1 VKLKRFAKKLTDSV
15 YFSTMSD
22 LVLKTDMPDAGTP
35 RRGKVRD
42 IYDLGEHLLLVVT
55 DRVSAFD
62 VVLPNGIPGKGKV
75 LTAISLFWFKM
86 MEGIVRN
93 HIVAIDVKDFPQKL
107 HKYKD
112 MLQGRSLLVK
122 KAKVVPVECIVRGYL
137 SGSGWKSYQ
146 KDSTV
151 CGIKLPSGMME
162 SSKIEKPIFTPSTKA
177 ETGHD
182 INISFDEVKEIIG
195 ESIATRLKDL
205 ALKIY
210 ERARDYA
217 EKKGIIIADTKME
230 FGIFND
236 ELIIIDELLTPD
248 SSRFWGIKDYA
259 PGRSQDSFDKQIVRD
274 YLLTLDWD
282 QTPPGPELPD
292 DIVRKT
298 SERYQEILRILTA

>member
-1 VKLKRFAKKLTDSV
+1 MKDI
-15 YFSTMSD
+15 
-22 LVLKTDMPDAGTP
+22 VLKTEMPDIGVP

-75 LTAISLFWFKM
+75 LTAISVFWFKM
-86 MEGIVRN
+86 MEDIVKN
-93 HIVAIDVKDFPQKL
+93 HIVATDVKDFPQDL
-107 HKYKD
+107 QKYKD
-112 MLQGRSLLVK
+112 ILEGRSLLVK

-146 KDSTV
+146 KDGTV
-151 CGIKLPSGMME
+151 CGIKLPAGMSE
-162 SSKIEKPIFTPSTKA
+162 SSKIEQPIFTPSTKA
-177 ETGHD
+177 DAGHD

-195 ESIATRLKDL
+195 GDTASKLKTL
-205 ALKIY
+205 TLKVY
-210 ERARDYA
+210 GRARDYA

-230 FGIFND
+230 FGIYNN
-236 ELIIIDELLTPD
+236 EVILIDELLTPD

-282 QTPPGPELPD
+282 QTPPGPELPE
-292 DIVRKT
+292 DILKKT
-298 SERYQEILRILTA
+298 SERYQEILSILTE

>member
-1 VKLKRFAKKLTDSV
+1 MKD
-15 YFSTMSD
+15 
-22 LVLKTDMPDAGTP
+22 VLINTDMPDVGTP

-86 MEGIVRN
+86 MEDIVRN
-93 HIVAIDVKDFPQKL
+93 HIIAIDVKDFPQKL
-107 HKYKD
+107 RKYAD

-151 CGIKLPSGMME
+151 CGIKLPSGMLE
-162 SSKIEKPIFTPSTKA
+162 SAKIEQPVFTPSTKA

-195 ESIATRLKDL
+195 ESTAMKLKDL
-205 ALKIY
+205 TLKIY
-210 ERARDYA
+210 ERARDHA

-230 FGIFND
+230 FGIFNN
-236 ELIIIDELLTPD
+236 EIIIIDELLTPD

-292 DIVRKT
+292 DIVKKT
-298 SERYQEILRILTA
+298 SARYHEILRILTG